1 MDDCFL
7 LPSFLHF
14 LSSSM
19 FDFTFRDV
27 GYIRVLSR
35 VVLCWRWNIPS
46 PSLLL
51 SFPGLQPLS
60 FYKSLRR
67 LKDAKEKASCLLPTY
82 GAGPSSAV
90 H

>member
-1 MDDCFL
+1 MIVFFF
-7 LPSFLHF
+7 LPSF

-35 VVLCWRWNIPS
+35 VVMCWRWDGNIPS